1 MSGLAE
7 EFRAVTA
14 ANVDATTPE
23 GQREIA
29 ALGFD
34 THGLA
39 VRSPAGEV
47 LFKQRDHTVDV
58 DAVRQEIRR
67 LLAE

>member
-7 EFRAVTA
+7 EFPDVAA

-39 VRSPAGEV
+39 VRSAAGEV
-47 LFKQRDHTVDV
+47 LFSQPDHTVDM
-58 DAVRQEIRR
+58 DATRREIRR